1 MKGNDVIMMLP
12 QFYVDDIIKRAV
24 TEDIPYID
32 LATDLLINEEQTGK
46 ATFLAKQE
54 GVVCGIDIAIRAIRL
69 LDGDAVYE
77 ILKKDGEWVNKGDI
91 IATVTA
97 KTACL
102 LKAERTA
109 LNLLQHMSGV
119 ATATRRVVDA
129 AAKGGK
135 VHIADTRKTTPTL
148 RALEKYAVMTGG
160 GHNHRFCLS
169 DAAMIKDNHVD
180 AVGSLKKAVAVL
192 REKLG
197 HTVKIEVEA
206 RNFDE
211 LNEAIESGADIIMLD
226 NMSCEDMAKAVKLV
240 NGRAKTE
247 ASGNVTL
254 ENVAAVAATG
264 VDIISLGAI
273 THSVMAMDISMKIK

>member
-1 MKGNDVIMMLP
+1 MLP
-12 QFYVDDIIKRAV
+12 QFYIDDIIKRGI

-32 LATDLLINEEQTGK
+32 LATDLLIDNEQKGT
-46 ATFLAKQE
+46 ATFLAKQA
-54 GVVCGIDIAIRAIRL
+54 GVVCGIDVAIRAIEL
-69 LDGDAVYE
+69 LDGGLEYT
-77 ILKKDGEWVNKGDI
+77 ILKKDGEWVEKGDV

-97 KTACL
+97 KTNAL

-109 LNLLQHMSGV
+109 LNLLQRMSGI
-119 ATATRRVVDA
+119 ATATRLVVNE

-135 VHIADTRKTTPTL
+135 AHIADTRKTTPTL

-180 AVGSLKKAVAVL
+180 AVGSLKKAVEIL
-192 REKLG
+192 RERLG

-211 LNEAIESGADIIMLD
+211 LDEAIESGADIIMLD
-226 NMSCEDMAKAVKLV
+226 NMSCEDMTKAVSIV

-247 ASGNVTL
+247 ASGNVTI

-264 VDIISLGAI
+264 VDIISLGAL
-273 THSVMAMDISMKIK
+273 THSVMSMDISMKVK